1 MCDIVSSNAGVTYP
15 KSILSTASMTRSSFF
30 NPYNNM
36 SSFANSLCP
45 AFLPSSSHLSL
56 PAAEASSRAKMAC
69 FTNLSNELY
78 FEILQYLPP
87 PDLGS
92 FFCINKHLYALTAIQ
107 RERHNNLKRR
117 FSTSL
122 NTKQPGS
129 TAKLIES
136 ILVDPQIA
144 LYVQHFTI
152 DGCDFRYRNPWEDQN
167 EFTDSD
173 MALLQTALR
182 DLDYLSVNEVQKWIS
197 DIYRAPE
204 EYLINLAL
212 TLLPNLTSIDIL
224 HSVVQSDPFYR
235 REPFYRLGRLLM
247 NTVRQYT
254 DTNNSGVPFAKLI
267 SITISAL
274 DDCVGDIELIEAFAT
289 LPSVRIINAKK
300 VVSSTKSLEAI
311 VPAKSSNVSDLNIWN
326 ASLSP
331 HRLTI
336 HLRRFERLQSFTYW
350 PTSDP
355 QPRYN
360 FDPFMIITALLA
372 STQNSLREL
381 HIRSGS
387 ATPEYMGSLRE
398 FRVLECLETDTDLLF
413 GPSPVSHQNF
423 STSLPSSIKDIKLHG
438 WSSTYGKLQALL
450 IHLISARNDLA
461 SLGRIE
467 FFESTLCKPPP
478 DILRVMC
485 ATVKITLV
493 IRDSEHVSLP
503 IYTRHRAHY
512 AERRAKKALT
522 QGESI

>member
-1 MCDIVSSNAGVTYP
+1 
-15 KSILSTASMTRSSFF
+15 MTRSSLF

-152 DGCDFRYRNPWEDQN
+152 DGCDFGDQYSWEDQDM
-167 EFTDSD
+167 FTDSD
-173 MALLQTALR
+173 MALLETALR
-182 DLDYLSVNEVQKWIS
+182 DLDYQSVTKVQKWIS
-197 DIYRAPE
+197 DMNRAPE

-224 HSVVQSDPFYR
+224 HSPDSVDS
-235 REPFYRLGRLLM
+235 EPLYRLARRLIY
-247 NTVRQYT
+247 TIQRYT
-254 DTNNSGVPFAKLI
+254 DTNSSGVPFAKLT
-267 SITISAL
+267 SITISAQ

-289 LPSVRIINAKK
+289 LPSVKAINAET
-300 VVSSTKSLEAI
+300 VVSSTESLEAI
-311 VPAKSSNVSDLNIWN
+311 VPEKSSNVSDLNIWN
-326 ASLSP
+326 ASLST
-331 HRLTI
+331 HRLTT

-360 FDPFMIITALLA
+360 FDAFMIITALSA

-387 ATPEYMGSLRE
+387 ATPEYMGSLRK

-413 GPSPVSHQNF
+413 GPSPASHQNF
-423 STSLPSSIKDIKLHG
+423 STSLPSSIKDVKLHG

-450 IHLISARNDLA
+450 IQLTSARNDFP

-467 FFESTLCKPPP
+467 FFESTLCKPAP

-485 ATVKITLV
+485 ATLKITLV